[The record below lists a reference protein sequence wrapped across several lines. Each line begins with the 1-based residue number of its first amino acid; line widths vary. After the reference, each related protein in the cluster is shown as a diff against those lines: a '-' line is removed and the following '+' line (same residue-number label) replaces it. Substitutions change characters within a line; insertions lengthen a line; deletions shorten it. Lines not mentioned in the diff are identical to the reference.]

1 MALPLSQLPAEV
13 VREIRSRKWL
23 AFLLFA
29 GVSFLVLAAGFVWPY
44 KYQSEVVIYVDNS
57 NIIGPLMEGSA
68 VTTEISERT
77 SAAREMLWTR
87 AVMQRVAQDTSI
99 FGEQAVR
106 LSPEALE
113 QRVAVLRKNLYVQ
126 PRGDNFFSIGYSA
139 GSPLLAFKVAQR
151 LGQLFIEESSDRK
164 KAESR
169 SAYDFIDKQVKS
181 YEQQLAEV
189 EGKLKQFLSQNVDG
203 TEQEANARMADLRGK
218 LELAQLQKAEEAT
231 RAKSLKDQLEGISQ
245 TLRQGGTSASAFQER
260 ISTMEA
266 QLDKLR
272 LQYHDSYPDIVI
284 LREQLAELKKQRDR
298 AIERNDPDAQTT
310 NGENIVNPLYQEIKG
325 SLARARADMETTE
338 TRIQSLK
345 QLIAGQKDRMQ
356 RIQAN
361 KAEYS
366 DLTRDMEVN
375 KEIYNDLLKRRE
387 KARVSMHLDVEGQG
401 LNYRI
406 NETAQYPL
414 APTGAR
420 FPMFALAG
428 LLLGMLAP
436 FGAAVGMLQV
446 DPRIRARQQLE
457 DGLGLPV
464 LVTVPRVRT
473 PFEKRRERRLTLLV
487 VMFAIAAVAAYIAVA
502 VANVLGVL

>member
-1 MALPLSQLPAEV
+1 MALPLSQLPGEII
-13 VREIRSRKWL
+13 REIRSRKWL
-23 AFLLFA
+23 AFMLFA
-29 GVSFLVLAAGFVWPY
+29 GVSFLVLAAGFLWPY

-77 SAAREMLWTR
+77 SAAKEMLWTR
-87 AVMQRVAQDTSI
+87 AIMQKVAEDTSI
-99 FGEQAVR
+99 YGQSASS
-106 LSPEALE
+106 LPPDALE
-113 QRVAVLRKNLYVQ
+113 QRIAVLRENLSVR
-126 PRGDNFFSIGYSA
+126 PRGDNFFSIGYNA
-139 GSPLLAFKVAQR
+139 GSPLIAFKVAQR
-151 LGQLFIEESSDRK
+151 LGQLFIEESNNRK

-181 YEQQLAEV
+181 YERQLAEV
-189 EGKLKQFLSQNVDG
+189 EGKLKKFLSENVDG

-218 LELAQLQKAEEAT
+218 LELAQLEKAEQAP
-231 RAKSLKDQLEGISQ
+231 RAKSLNSQLDGISQ
-245 TLRQGGTSASAFQER
+245 TLKQGGTSASAYQER
-260 ISTMEA
+260 ISSMEA

-284 LREQLAELKKQRDR
+284 LREQLAELRKQRDR
-298 AIERNDPDAQTT
+298 AIANNDPDAKATD
-310 NGENIVNPLYQEIKG
+310 GENIVNPLYQEIKG
-325 SLARARADMETTE
+325 SLAKARADMETTE
-338 TRIQSLK
+338 TRIESLK
-345 QLIAGQKDRMQ
+345 QLIAGQKDRME

-414 APTGAR
+414 EPTGAK
-420 FPMFALAG
+420 FPMFAFAG

-436 FGAAVGMLQV
+436 FGAAVGMLQI

-457 DGLGLPV
+457 EGLGLPV
-464 LVTVPRVRT
+464 LVTIPRVRT
-473 PFEKRRERRLTLLV
+473 PFEKRRERRFTMLV
-487 VMFAIAAVAAYIAVA
+487 ALFAVLVIVIYIAVA
-502 VANVLGVL
+502 VANVLGVF

>member
-1 MALPLSQLPAEV
+1 MALPLSQLPGEII
-13 VREIRSRKWL
+13 REIRSRKWL
-23 AFLLFA
+23 AFLMFA
-29 GVSFLVLAAGFVWPY
+29 GVSFLVLGAGFFWPY
-44 KYQSEVVIYVDNS
+44 QYDSEVVIYVDNS

-77 SAAREMLWTR
+77 SAAKEMLLTR
-87 AVMQRVAQDTSI
+87 DIMQKVATDTSI
-99 FGEQAVR
+99 YGEQAR
-106 LSPEALE
+106 TLPPEELE
-113 QRVAVLRKNLYVQ
+113 KRIVTLRHNLNVQ

-139 GSPLLAFKVAQR
+139 GSPLLAFRIAQR
-151 LGQLFIEESSDRK
+151 LGQLFIAESSARK

-169 SAYDFIDKQVKS
+169 SAYDFIDNQVKS
-181 YEQQLAEV
+181 YERQLAEV
-189 EGKLKQFLSQNVDG
+189 EGRLKKFLSENVDG
-203 TEQEANARMADLRGK
+203 TEDQANARMADLRGK
-218 LELAQLQKAEEAT
+218 LELAQLEKAEQAT
-231 RAKSLKDQLEGISQ
+231 RAQSLKEQLQGISQ
-245 TLRQGGTSASAFQER
+245 TLQQGGASASAYQER
-260 ISTMEA
+260 IAAMEA

-284 LREQLAELKKQRDR
+284 LREQIAELKKQRDR
-298 AIERNDPDAQTT
+298 AIARNDPDARAVD
-310 NGENIVNPLYQEIKG
+310 GEAIVNPLYQDLKG
-325 SLARARADMETTE
+325 ALAKARADMETTE

-345 QLIAGQKDRMQ
+345 QLIAGQKDRME

-414 APTGAR
+414 EPTGAK
-420 FPMFALAG
+420 FPMFAFAG

-436 FGAAVGMLQV
+436 FGAAVGMLQL

-464 LVTVPRVRT
+464 LVTIPRVRT
-473 PFEKRRERRLTLLV
+473 PFEKRRERRFTMV
-487 VMFAIAAVAAYIAVA
+487 VGMLAVAVVAVYIAVA
-502 VANVLGVL
+502 VANVVGVI